1 MVILGIHYGHDS
13 NVSLIKNGK
22 CIYAISEERISKI
35 KFDNKWPEQSLS
47 WILNN
52 HDIKKE
58 PISAI
63 AIVGAR
69 RLEETSGGSLERI
82 YEKFNL
88 KKPFLLKLF
97 SKIINI
103 FDNSF
108 PFFSI
113 RSSFVKKLIK
123 KKLSKYNV
131 LDDKIFFLD
140 HHFCHA
146 IGAFYASGFSED
158 TLIVTCDGKGDG
170 YSHKNFFGR
179 VDNNGLKEVELISST
194 KDYDSIGFFYS
205 TVTEFLGFKRMRHE
219 GKVTGLAAHGKL
231 NKSINSPVSLKNDG
245 LSLKNELIKDHCE
258 SKIKLFKE
266 FIKLDFKLFFKILIN
281 NAALEGRYA
290 QHKILKFLNK
300 NLIGLSR
307 EDIAFYAQNVLETNL
322 VKLINNFISKYKSN
336 NLCLSGGVFANVK
349 LNQKILESS
358 KKNVFVMP
366 AMDDGGLSL
375 GASLYVYEKV

>member
-231 NKSINSPVSLKNDG
+231 NKSIN
-245 LSLKNELIKDHCE
+245 
-258 SKIKLFKE
+258 
-266 FIKLDFKLFFKILIN
+266 
-281 NAALEGRYA
+281 
-290 QHKILKFLNK
+290 
-300 NLIGLSR
+300 
-307 EDIAFYAQNVLETNL
+307 VL
-322 VKLINNFISKYKSN
+322 
-336 NLCLSGGVFANVK
+336 
-349 LNQKILESS
+349 
-358 KKNVFVMP
+358 
-366 AMDDGGLSL
+366 
-375 GASLYVYEKV
+375 